1 MYLLSEKAELE
12 AHITNIGHRNAVW
25 EKRQKPHEAEID
37 KEMETHE
44 DIILLDDVIDV
55 YRNLPSKLL
64 MGIKRY
70 FAINHNWKCYGQQ
83 VCDQYFKKILK
94 AKNDWKCFF
103 VLEFSDYLFLS
114 SAAPL

>member
-1 MYLLSEKAELE
+1 MGYCFCHCIMYLLSEKAELE

-83 VCDQYFKKILK
+83 VCDQYFKKILE
-94 AKNDWKCFF
+94 AKND
-103 VLEFSDYLFLS
+103 
-114 SAAPL
+114 